1 MKFFFFQFRLESISK
16 NFTKGEMNG
25 ILLSNTVYDFS
36 VDYSVIEKEDIM
48 KIHVN
53 LMIKS
58 NIR

>member
-1 MKFFFFQFRLESISK
+1 
-16 NFTKGEMNG
+16 MNG

-36 VDYSVIEKEDIM
+36 VDHSVIEKEDIM